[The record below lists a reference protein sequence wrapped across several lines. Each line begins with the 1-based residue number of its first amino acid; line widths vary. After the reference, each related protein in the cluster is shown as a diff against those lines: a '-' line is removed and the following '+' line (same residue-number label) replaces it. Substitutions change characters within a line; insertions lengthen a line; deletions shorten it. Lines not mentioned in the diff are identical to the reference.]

1 MYLFLLFVYDNN
13 VNNDDKYDES
23 SNIFINNL

>member
-23 SNIFINNL
+23 SNVFINNW